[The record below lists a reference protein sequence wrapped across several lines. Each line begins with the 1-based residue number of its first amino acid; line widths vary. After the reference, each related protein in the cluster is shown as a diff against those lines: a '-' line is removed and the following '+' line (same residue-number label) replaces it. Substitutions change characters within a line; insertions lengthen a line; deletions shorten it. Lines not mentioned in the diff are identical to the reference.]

1 MKANTFK
8 DKLVL
13 HDKNLHWRG
22 NDQRSAELEV
32 ARQVSLSG
40 KPRPIGM
47 ISLRAF
53 FNNLFDTD
61 IIYESIVSTKNEIKA
76 SEFIKALEDDG
87 WQYLY
92 KNVCRLLEEANNK
105 TTDIVMVKEDAC
117 MLNFNIQY
125 RSSKDGTDK
134 KISYKE
140 ANFYPDVEEGDID
153 FIESMSLFTGP
164 DTDATLIVDSLS
176 KLAKQFIRLKHEG
189 AEIGIV
195 SIQDNDYYVKSFSL
209 ESKTPKFTFPDLHYG
224 EGFEEFHGKLLKR
237 VETTTKGLIL
247 LHGEPGTGK
256 CVVEETNVTIKNNI
270 TGEIQ
275 IISIKD
281 FKKLISF

>member
-134 KISYKE
+134 KKE